1 MYYLLNEKEKDL
13 IKKIEKETNTTYLYG
28 DMIKVESIIS
38 ALENLNYEL
47 EVQKERY
54 EELQR
59 DIEDNYKL
67 KNESEIYF

>member
-1 MYYLLNEKEKDL
+1 MYYLLDEKEKDL
-13 IKKIEKETNTTYLYG
+13 IKKIEKETNTAYLFG
-28 DMIKVESIIS
+28 DMINVESMIS
-38 ALENLNYEL
+38 AIENLNYEL

>member
-1 MYYLLNEKEKDL
+1 
-13 IKKIEKETNTTYLYG
+13 
-28 DMIKVESIIS
+28 MIKVESIIS

>member
-59 DIEDNYKL
+59 DMEDNYKL